1 MMQQTKLKTKQGQ
14 NSIHS
19 NDTFN
24 SKFYLLNETLCVQ
37 ESSFI
42 EVGNARR
49 IMVCI
54 LYFMDI
60 MLNPLSL
67 DSSCLVFE
75 VSGNM
80 QVI

>member
-24 SKFYLLNETLCVQ
+24 SKFHLLNETLCVQ
-37 ESSFI
+37 ESSSI

-60 MLNPLSL
+60 MLNPLGL
-67 DSSCLVFE
+67 MFQGFKAKLSCL
-75 VSGNM
+75 
-80 QVI
+80 

>member
-24 SKFYLLNETLCVQ
+24 SKFHLLNETLCVQ
-37 ESSFI
+37 ESSSI

-49 IMVCI
+49 IMVFV
-54 LYFMDI
+54 LSFMDI
-60 MLNPLSL
+60 MLSL